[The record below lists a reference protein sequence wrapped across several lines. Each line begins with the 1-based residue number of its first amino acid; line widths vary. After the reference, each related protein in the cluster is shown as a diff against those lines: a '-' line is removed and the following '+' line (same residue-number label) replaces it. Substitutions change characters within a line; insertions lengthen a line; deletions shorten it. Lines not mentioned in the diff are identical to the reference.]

1 MIAGALLA
9 LGSAFSFSV
18 NSILVRRGFADA
30 GATAAQ
36 GAFITVL
43 LGVPFG
49 LAAVLITGQLFNFDL
64 ISLNG
69 YLLLSAAGVVHFGVG
84 RYCNYRGIAAI
95 GASRAVTVQAVAVP
109 YSILMAVILLDE
121 RPTLLMYLAI
131 ALILVGPFLMI
142 ERRPKRP
149 APAAAPPSPHPSP
162 ANRERGQEP
171 GAPHSSSHSSP
182 ANRESG
188 EAPGAP
194 QDGGE
199 SPRVEIR
206 QLEGY
211 VFSLLAAL
219 AYGTSPILI
228 RAAVQDGTGTAA
240 IGTFVAYVAA
250 SAVLTA
256 GLVLPAQRE
265 LVHAINFR
273 YMRLFGGAGFSVFLA
288 QLLRFFALSLADV
301 SIVNPLMR
309 TVGVFTLIL
318 SYLLNRRLEQITL
331 GVVLGVLVSFAGA
344 ALLVLGAALG

>member
-9 LGSAFSFSV
+9 LASSFSFSV

-49 LAAVLITGQLFNFDL
+49 LVAVLLTGQILNFGL
-64 ISLNG
+64 IPLDG
-69 YLLLSAAGVVHFGVG
+69 YLYLSGAGIVHYGIG

-95 GASRAVTVQAVAVP
+95 GAARAVTVQAVAVP
-109 YSILMAVILLDE
+109 YSILMAVVLLDE
-121 RPTLLMYLAI
+121 RPSLLMYAAI
-131 ALILVGPFLMI
+131 ALILVGPSLMI

-149 APAAAPPSPHPSP
+149 ADAPADGSAP
-162 ANRERGQEP
+162 A
-171 GAPHSSSHSSP
+171 
-182 ANRESG
+182 
-188 EAPGAP
+188 
-194 QDGGE
+194 
-199 SPRVEIR
+199 VEIR

-228 RAAVQDGTGTAA
+228 RAAVEDASATAA
-240 IGTFVAYVAA
+240 IGTLVSYAAA
-250 SAVLTA
+250 SAVLIA
-256 GLVLPAQRE
+256 ALALPAQRE

-273 YMRLFGGAGFSVFLA
+273 YMRLFGGAGLSVFLA
-288 QLLRFFALSLADV
+288 QLFRFFALSFADV

-318 SYLLNRRLEQITL
+318 SYLVNRSLERITL
-331 GVVLGVLVSFAGA
+331 GVVLGVLVSFGGAALLIAGA
-344 ALLVLGAALG
+344 ALRAGG

>member
-9 LGSAFSFSV
+9 LASSFSFSV

-49 LAAVLITGQLFNFDL
+49 LVAVLLTGQIFNFGL
-64 ISLNG
+64 IPLDG
-69 YLLLSAAGVVHFGVG
+69 YLYLSGAGIVHYGIG

-95 GASRAVTVQAVAVP
+95 GAARAVTVQAVAVP
-109 YSILMAVILLDE
+109 YSILMAVVLLDE
-121 RPTLLMYLAI
+121 RPSLLMYAAI
-131 ALILVGPFLMI
+131 ALILIGPSLMI

-149 APAAAPPSPHPSP
+149 AGASADGS
-162 ANRERGQEP
+162 G
-171 GAPHSSSHSSP
+171 GAP
-182 ANRESG
+182 A
-188 EAPGAP
+188 
-194 QDGGE
+194 
-199 SPRVEIR
+199 VEIR

-228 RAAVQDGTGTAA
+228 RAAVEDASATAA
-240 IGTFVAYVAA
+240 IGTLVSYAAA
-250 SAVLTA
+250 SAVLIA
-256 GLVLPAQRE
+256 ALALPAQRE

-273 YMRLFGGAGFSVFLA
+273 YMRLFGGAGLSVFLA
-288 QLLRFFALSLADV
+288 QLFRFFALSFADV

-318 SYLLNRRLEQITL
+318 SYLVNRSLERITL
-331 GVVLGVLVSFAGA
+331 GVVLGVLVSFGGAALLIAGA
-344 ALLVLGAALG
+344 ALRAGG

>member
-9 LGSAFSFSV
+9 LASSFSFSV

-49 LAAVLITGQLFNFDL
+49 LVAVLLTGQIFNFGL
-64 ISLNG
+64 IPLDG
-69 YLLLSAAGVVHFGVG
+69 YLYLSAAGVVHYGVG

-95 GASRAVTVQAVAVP
+95 GAARAVTVQAVAVP

-121 RPTLLMYLAI
+121 RPSLPMYAAI
-131 ALILVGPFLMI
+131 ALILVGPSLMI

-149 APAAAPPSPHPSP
+149 AAPDGGS
-162 ANRERGQEP
+162 
-171 GAPHSSSHSSP
+171 GAP
-182 ANRESG
+182 G
-188 EAPGAP
+188 
-194 QDGGE
+194 
-199 SPRVEIR
+199 VEIR
-206 QLEGY
+206 QVEGY

-228 RAAVQDGTGTAA
+228 RAAVEDASATAA
-240 IGTFVAYVAA
+240 IGTLVSYAAA
-250 SAVLTA
+250 SAVLIA
-256 GLVLPAQRE
+256 ALALPAQRE

-273 YMRLFGGAGFSVFLA
+273 YMRLFGGAGLSVFLA
-288 QLLRFFALSLADV
+288 QLFRFFALSFADV
-301 SIVNPLMR
+301 SVVNPLMR

-318 SYLLNRRLEQITL
+318 SYFVNRSLERITL
-331 GVVLGVLVSFAGA
+331 GVVLGVLVSFGGAALLIAGA
-344 ALLVLGAALG
+344 ALRLGE

>member
-49 LAAVLITGQLFNFDL
+49 LAAVLITGQIFNFDL

-109 YSILMAVILLDE
+109 YSILMAVVLLGE

-149 APAAAPPSPHPSP
+149 APAA
-162 ANRERGQEP
+162 
-171 GAPHSSSHSSP
+171 SSP
-182 ANRESG
+182 PAEDES
-188 EAPGAP
+188 
-194 QDGGE
+194 
-199 SPRVEIR
+199 SRVEIR

-228 RAAVQDGTGTAA
+228 RAAVQDGVGTAA

-288 QLLRFFALSLADV
+288 QLLRFFALSLASV

-318 SYLLNRRLEQITL
+318 SYLVNRRLEKITL

-344 ALLVLGAALG
+344 ALLVAGAALAGAPVAEPD

>member
-9 LGSAFSFSV
+9 LASSFSFSV

-49 LAAVLITGQLFNFDL
+49 LIAVLLTGQILNFGL
-64 ISLNG
+64 IPLDG
-69 YLLLSAAGVVHFGVG
+69 YLYLSGAGIVHYGIG

-95 GASRAVTVQAVAVP
+95 GAARAVTVQAVAVP
-109 YSILMAVILLDE
+109 YSILMAVVLLDE
-121 RPTLLMYLAI
+121 RPSLLMYAAI
-131 ALILVGPFLMI
+131 ALILVGPSLMI

-149 APAAAPPSPHPSP
+149 ANAPADGS
-162 ANRERGQEP
+162 G
-171 GAPHSSSHSSP
+171 GAP
-182 ANRESG
+182 G
-188 EAPGAP
+188 
-194 QDGGE
+194 
-199 SPRVEIR
+199 VEIR

-228 RAAVQDGTGTAA
+228 RAAVEDASATAA
-240 IGTFVAYVAA
+240 IGTLVSYAAA
-250 SAVLTA
+250 SAVLIA
-256 GLVLPAQRE
+256 ALALPAQRE

-273 YMRLFGGAGFSVFLA
+273 YMRLFGGAGLSVFLA
-288 QLLRFFALSLADV
+288 QLFRFFALSFADV

-318 SYLLNRRLEQITL
+318 SYLVNRSLERITL
-331 GVVLGVLVSFAGA
+331 GVVLGVLVSFGGA
-344 ALLVLGAALG
+344 ALLVAGAALRAGG

>member
-49 LAAVLITGQLFNFDL
+49 LAAVLATGQILNFGL

-69 YLLLSAAGVVHFGVG
+69 YLLLSGAGIVHFGIG

-109 YSILMAVILLDE
+109 YSILMAVVLLGE

-131 ALILVGPFLMI
+131 ALILIGPSLMI

-149 APAAAPPSPHPSP
+149 AASSSSSPQPSSSSP
-162 ANRERGQEP
+162 QGTQ
-171 GAPHSSSHSSP
+171 GAP
-182 ANRESG
+182 AG
-188 EAPGAP
+188 
-194 QDGGE
+194 GGE

-228 RAAVQDGTGTAA
+228 RAAVQDGSGTAA

-256 GLVLPAQRE
+256 GLALPAQRE

-331 GVVLGVLVSFAGA
+331 GVVLGVLVSFGGA
-344 ALLVLGAALG
+344 VLLIIGAALG

>member
-69 YLLLSAAGVVHFGVG
+69 YLLLSAAGIVHFGVG

-149 APAAAPPSPHPSP
+149 APAAAPPPSPQPSP
-162 ANRERGQEP
+162 ANRERGEEP
-171 GAPHSSSHSSP
+171 GAQ
-182 ANRESG
+182 G
-188 EAPGAP
+188 
-194 QDGGE
+194 GGE
-199 SPRVEIR
+199 SPRVEMR